1 MTSKRRVRPPAGR
14 ARGGSGHDDL
24 HVDFH
29 DLTPSLR
36 NVFNLEAFRPGQEA
50 VIRSVLG
57 GRDTLAIMPT
67 GAGKS
72 LCYQLPALHLR
83 GMTVVVSP
91 LISLM
96 KDQADKLGE
105 LGVGASQ
112 INSALTSREEA
123 DALSGIAD
131 ETPDFILTTPE
142 RLADPTFL
150 ARFRDKEVDLI
161 VVDEAHC
168 ISQWGHDFRPS
179 YLELARAIT
188 ELGRPPVLA
197 LTATAAADVR
207 EDIARQLGL
216 RDVNVISTG
225 IYREN
230 LRYDVDSADSEDDKQ
245 ARLARLFAGLE
256 GTGIVYTATVKHAEE
271 LTTFLRSQGHD
282 VERYHGK
289 LSARERHDTQERF
302 MRGELDA
309 IVATNAFGMGI
320 DKPDIRFVIHYDMPG
335 TLDAYYQESGR
346 AGRDGEPAQ
355 CVLLFR
361 RADQRTHLFFMAGKY
376 PRFNDILAVYAA
388 LLRVGADGQPVPLLE
403 IQEAAAYVAKT
414 KVRVVLS
421 TLKDW
426 KVVKQHRQRGYQV
439 IRAGLAEAE
448 LHALTQH
455 YQARHDRDREKLDR
469 MIEYS
474 QTAMCRWRKLVDY
487 FGEEVDWE
495 RCGTCDNCLA
505 ASDRPAVAV

>member
-1 MTSKRRVRPPAGR
+1 
-14 ARGGSGHDDL
+14 
-24 HVDFH
+24 
-29 DLTPSLR
+29 
-36 NVFNLEAFRPGQEA
+36 
-50 VIRSVLG
+50 
-57 GRDTLAIMPT
+57 
-67 GAGKS
+67 
-72 LCYQLPALHLR
+72 
-83 GMTVVVSP
+83 MTVVVSP

-123 DALSGIAD
+123 DALNSIAA

-142 RLADPTFL
+142 RLANPTFL
-150 ARFRDKEVDLI
+150 ERIRDKELDLI

-179 YLELARAIT
+179 YLELAQAIT
-188 ELGRPPVLA
+188 QLGRPPVLA

-207 EDIARQLGL
+207 EDIAKQLGL

-225 IYREN
+225 ICREN
-230 LRYDVDSADSEDDKQ
+230 LRYEVDSVGSEDDKHT
-245 ARLARLFAGLE
+245 ALARLFAELE
-256 GTGIVYTATVKHAEE
+256 GSGIVYTATVKHADE
-271 LTTFLRSQGHD
+271 LTTFLRSHGHD

-302 MRGELDA
+302 MRGELHA

-346 AGRDGEPAQ
+346 AGRDGETAR

-376 PRFNDILAVYAA
+376 PGFNDILAVYAA
-388 LLRVGADGQPVPLLE
+388 LARVGADARPVPLGE
-403 IQEAAAYVAKT
+403 VQDAAADVAKT
-414 KVRVVLS
+414 KVRVVLA

-426 KVVKQHRQRGYQV
+426 KIVKQHRQRGYQV

-448 LHALTQH
+448 LQALTQQ

-487 FGEEVDWE
+487 FGEEVDWDN
-495 RCGTCDNCLA
+495 CGTCDNCL
-505 ASDRPAVAV
+505 SRNSRSKVPQ

>member
-1 MTSKRRVRPPAGR
+1 MTTKGRARPSAGR
-14 ARGGSGHDDL
+14 AR
-24 HVDFH
+24 
-29 DLTPSLR
+29 LTLEQTLR
-36 NVFNLEAFRPGQEA
+36 SVFNLDTFRPGQEA
-50 VIRSVLG
+50 VIRSVLE

-72 LCYQLPALHLR
+72 LCYQLPALHLH

-112 INSALTSREEA
+112 LNSALTSREEA
-123 DALSGIAD
+123 EALSGIAD
-131 ETPDFILTTPE
+131 ETPEFILTTPE
-142 RLADPTFL
+142 RLAHQGFL
-150 ARFRDKEVDLI
+150 EQLRGKALDLI

-179 YLELARAIT
+179 YLELAQAIT
-188 ELGRPPVLA
+188 QLGRPPVLA

-207 EDIARQLGL
+207 EDIVKRLGL

-230 LRYDVDSADSEDDKQ
+230 LQYEVASADSEEDKQ
-245 ARLARLFAGLE
+245 VRLARLFAELE
-256 GTGIVYTATVKHAEE
+256 GPGIVYTATVKHAEE
-271 LTTFLRSQGHD
+271 VTALLRSHGHQ

-289 LSARERHDTQERF
+289 LRARERHDTQERF
-302 MRGELDA
+302 MRGELQA

-320 DKPDIRFVIHYDMPG
+320 DKPDIRFVVHYDMPG

-346 AGRDGEPAQ
+346 GGRDGEPAK

-361 RADQRTHLFFMAGKY
+361 RSDQRTHIFFMAGKY
-376 PRFNDILAVYAA
+376 PRFNDILSVYAA
-388 LLRVGADGQPVPLLE
+388 LARVGADKRPVSLAD
-403 IQEAAAYVAKT
+403 IQGAATDVAKT
-414 KVRVVLS
+414 KVRVLLT
-421 TLKDW
+421 TLKDLNI
-426 KVVKQHRQRGYQV
+426 VKQHRQRGYEV
-439 IRAGLAEAE
+439 VRAGLGEAE
-448 LHALTQH
+448 LQALADQ
-455 YQARHDRDREKLDR
+455 YQAHQDRDREKLDR

-487 FGEEVDWE
+487 FGEEVAWE
-495 RCGTCDNCLA
+495 TCGSCDNC
-505 ASDRPAVAV
+505 VAGQQERATSVA

>member
-1 MTSKRRVRPPAGR
+1 MATKRRVRPSAGR
-14 ARGGSGHDDL
+14 ARL
-24 HVDFH
+24 KP
-29 DLTPSLR
+29 LEQTLR
-36 NVFNLEAFRPGQEA
+36 RVFNLEAFRPGQEE

-83 GMTVVVSP
+83 GMTIVVSP

-96 KDQADKLGE
+96 KDQADKLGG
-105 LGVGASQ
+105 LGVDASQ
-112 INSALTSREEA
+112 INSALTTREEA
-123 DALSGIAD
+123 NALSGIAD

-142 RLADPTFL
+142 RLADPSFL
-150 ARFRDKEVDLI
+150 ERFRGKELDLI

-179 YLELARAIT
+179 YLDLAHAIT
-188 ELGRPPVLA
+188 QLGRPPVLA

-225 IYREN
+225 IYRDN
-230 LRYDVDSADSEDDKQ
+230 LRYEVASADSEDDKQ
-245 ARLARLFAGLE
+245 ARLARLFADHE
-256 GTGIVYTATVKHAEE
+256 GSGIVYTATVKHAEE
-271 LTTFLRSQGHD
+271 VTTFLRSNGHA
-282 VERYHGK
+282 VERYHGR

-302 MRGELDA
+302 MRGELEA

-320 DKPDIRFVIHYDMPG
+320 DKRDIRFVIHYDMPG

-346 AGRDGEPAQ
+346 AGRDGEPAT

-361 RADQRTHLFFMAGKY
+361 RADQRTHVFFMAGKY
-376 PRFNDILAVYAA
+376 PRFNDILGVYAA
-388 LLRVGADGQPVPLLE
+388 LARVGADQRPVPLSE
-403 IQEAAAYVAKT
+403 IQGAAADVAKT
-414 KVRVVLS
+414 KVRVVLA

-426 KVVKQHRQRGYQV
+426 KIVKQQRQQGYKV

-448 LHALTQH
+448 LQALAQQ
-455 YQARHDRDREKLDR
+455 YQARQDRDREKLDR

-474 QTAMCRWRKLVDY
+474 QTALCRWRKLVDY

-495 RCGTCDNCLA
+495 SCGTCDNCLSNRDDLQMPDVHA
-505 ASDRPAVAV
+505 LPEKGV